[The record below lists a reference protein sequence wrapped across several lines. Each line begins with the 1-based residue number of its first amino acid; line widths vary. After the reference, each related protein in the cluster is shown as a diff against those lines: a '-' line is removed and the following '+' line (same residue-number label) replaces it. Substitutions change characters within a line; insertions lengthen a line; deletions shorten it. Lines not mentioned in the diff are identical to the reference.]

1 MEAYLG
7 EAMEKGLV
15 LDAVIAQTEAQ
26 SKALWAL
33 RENHTE
39 ASKREGPSIKHD
51 ISVAVSKIPPF
62 VPEGLAAM
70 TKALPGCRA
79 LVFGHVGDGNLHFNC
94 QAPAGWSKP
103 QFMQYGDAISGA
115 IYDLVTAYGGSI
127 SAEHGIGRIKVD
139 ELAHYRTKI
148 ELDVMRSLKRALDPQ
163 NLMNPGKVISI
174 Q

>member
-1 MEAYLG
+1 
-7 EAMEKGLV
+7 
-15 LDAVIAQTEAQ
+15 
-26 SKALWAL
+26 
-33 RENHTE
+33 
-39 ASKREGPSIKHD
+39 
-51 ISVAVSKIPPF
+51 
-62 VPEGLAAM
+62 
-70 TKALPGCRA
+70 
-79 LVFGHVGDGNLHFNC
+79 
-94 QAPAGWSKP
+94 
-103 QFMQYGDAISGA
+103 MQYGDAISGA